1 MKKFL
6 FGRRM
11 WLMLLATLLVFGGLF
26 AMQWYG
32 QQMTN
37 RAMDNMPRQRVTI
50 TATAAERVQWQPG
63 VDAVGTLAPINGAQ
77 LALEV
82 PGIIA
87 RLNFDNGATVAAGD
101 VILELSAAPDR
112 AELAVLE
119 AAQALAAAELKRAE
133 SLLRERNI
141 SESELDRRASELDQA
156 RARVTAQKARIEQKT
171 LRAPFAGRLGI
182 RRVNVGAYVLAGDPI
197 VELQALDR
205 LYLDFTLPDRHIP
218 QLTPGMALTARV
230 QALGPETFSGTL
242 NAIAPAVDPDTRNI
256 ALQALVDNPGEQ
268 LRPGMFARVSL
279 LLGEPRDQIVVPATA
294 ISYRPYGNSVYVVEQ
309 QDDGQ
314 STVRQRFV
322 ELGPSRG
329 DMIAVASGLEAGEVV
344 ATSGLLKLDGGVPV
358 QVDNSSP
365 PASSLQPQPENR

>member
-1 MKKFL
+1 MNK
-6 FGRRM
+6 
-11 WLMLLATLLVFGGLF
+11 
-26 AMQWYG
+26 
-32 QQMTN
+32 
-37 RAMDNMPRQRVTI
+37 
-50 TATAAERVQWQPG
+50 
-63 VDAVGTLAPINGAQ
+63 
-77 LALEV
+77 
-82 PGIIA
+82 
-87 RLNFDNGATVAAGD
+87 
-101 VILELSAAPDR
+101 
-112 AELAVLE
+112 
-119 AAQALAAAELKRAE
+119 
-133 SLLRERNI
+133 
-141 SESELDRRASELDQA
+141 
-156 RARVTAQKARIEQKT
+156 KT

-205 LYLDFTLPDRHIP
+205 LYLDFTLPDSHIP

>member
-26 AMQWYG
+26 TMQWYG
-32 QQMTN
+32 QQMMN
-37 RAMDNMPRQRVTI
+37 SAMDNMPRQAVTI
-50 TATAAERVQWQPG
+50 TATAAQRVRWQPE

-82 PGIIA
+82 PGIVA

-141 SESELDRRASELDQA
+141 SASELDRRASELDQA
-156 RARVTAQKARIEQKT
+156 RARVTAQKARIEQKI

-205 LYLDFTLPDRHIP
+205 LYLDFTLPDSHIP
-218 QLTPGMALTARV
+218 RLQPGMALQARV

-256 ALQALVDNPGEQ
+256 ALQALVDNPGEL

-279 LLGEPRDQIVVPATA
+279 ALGEPRDQIVVPATA
-294 ISYRPYGNSVYVVEQ
+294 ISYRPYGNSVYVVEES
-309 QDDGQ
+309 DSQ

-322 ELGPSRG
+322 ELGPARG
-329 DMIAVASGLEAGEVV
+329 DMIAVASGLEADEVV

-358 QVDNSSP
+358 RVDNRSP
-365 PASSLQPQPENR
+365 PASSLQPQPDNR

>member
-11 WLMLLATLLVFGGLF
+11 WLMLVATLLVFGGLF
-26 AMQWYG
+26 GMQWYG
-32 QQMTN
+32 QQAMN
-37 RAMDNMPRQRVTI
+37 RAMDNMPQQAVTV
-50 TATAAERVQWQPG
+50 TATAAERMQWQPT

-82 PGIIA
+82 QGIIA
-87 RLNFDNGATVAAGD
+87 RVNFDNGATVAAGD
-101 VILELSAAPDR
+101 AIIELSAAPDR

-119 AAQALAAAELKRAE
+119 AAQDLAAAELRRAE

-156 RARVTAQKARIEQKT
+156 RARVAAQQARIEQKT

-182 RRVNVGAYVLAGDPI
+182 RRFNVGAYVLAGDPI

-205 LYLDFTLPDRHIP
+205 LYLNFPLPDSYTP
-218 QLTPGMALTARV
+218 QLEPGMSLQVRVEALE
-230 QALGPETFSGTL
+230 PETFTGTL
-242 NAIAPAVDPDTRNI
+242 KAIAPAVDPDTRNI
-256 ALQALVDNPGEQ
+256 ALQAVVDNPGER

-279 LLGEPRDQIVVPATA
+279 PLGEPRAQIVVPATA
-294 ISYRPYGNSVYVVEQ
+294 ISYRPYGNSVYVLEEK
-309 QDDGQ
+309 DGE
-314 STVRQRFV
+314 STVGQRFV
-322 ELGPSRG
+322 ELGPTRG

-344 ATSGLLKLDGGVPV
+344 ATSGLLKLDAGVPV
-358 QVDNSSP
+358 KVDNASP
-365 PASSLQPQPENR
+365 PASSTQPQPENR

>member
-6 FGRRM
+6 FGKRM

-32 QQMTN
+32 QQMMN
-37 RAMDNMPRQRVTI
+37 RAMDDMPRQVVTI
-50 TATAAERVQWQPG
+50 TATPAQKVPWQPS
-63 VDAVGTLAPINGAQ
+63 VDAVGTLAPVNGAQ
-77 LALEV
+77 LAVEV

-87 RLNFDNGATVAAGD
+87 RVNFDNGASVAAGD
-101 VILELSAAPDR
+101 AILELSAVPDR

-182 RRVNVGAYVLAGDPI
+182 RRFNVGAYVLAGDAI

-205 LYLDFTLPDRHIP
+205 LYLDFTLPDSYTP
-218 QLTPGMALTARV
+218 QLEPGMPLQARF
-230 QALGPETFSGTL
+230 QALEPETFSGTL
-242 NAIAPAVDPDTRNI
+242 TAIAPAVDPDTRNI
-256 ALQALVDNPGEQ
+256 ALQAVVDNPGER
-268 LRPGMFARVSL
+268 LRPGMFARISL
-279 LLGEPRDQIVVPATA
+279 PLGEPGEQIVVPATA
-294 ISYRPYGNSVYVVEQ
+294 ISYRPYGNSVFVLAEQ
-309 QDDGQ
+309 E
-314 STVRQRFV
+314 SETTVRQRFV
-322 ELGPSRG
+322 ELGPARG
-329 DMIAVASGLEAGEVV
+329 DMIAVASGLEVGEVV

-358 QVDNSSP
+358 RVNNASP
-365 PASSLQPQPENR
+365 PATSLQPQPENR

>member
-32 QQMTN
+32 QQMMN
-37 RAMDNMPRQRVTI
+37 RAMDNMPRQLVTI
-50 TATAAERVQWQPG
+50 TATAAERVQWQPS

-119 AAQALAAAELKRAE
+119 AAQALAGAELKRAE

-141 SESELDRRASELDQA
+141 SASELDRRASELDQA

-182 RRVNVGAYVLAGDPI
+182 RRANVGAYVLAGDPI
-197 VELQALDR
+197 VELQALER
-205 LYLDFTLPDRHIP
+205 LYLDFTLPDSHIP
-218 QLTPGMALTARV
+218 LLKPGMSLTVQV
-230 QALGPETFSGTL
+230 QALGPETFKGTL

-256 ALQALVDNPGEQ
+256 ALQALVDNPGEL

-309 QDDGQ
+309 DKDQ
-314 STVRQRFV
+314 SRVRQRFV

-329 DMIAVASGLEAGEVV
+329 DMMAVASGLEAGEVV

>member
-6 FGRRM
+6 FGKRM

-26 AMQWYG
+26 GMQWYG
-32 QQMTN
+32 QQMMN
-37 RAMDNMPRQRVTI
+37 RAMDNMPQQVVTI
-50 TATAAERVQWQPG
+50 TAAAAERVQWQPT
-63 VDAVGTLAPINGAQ
+63 VDAVGTLAPIDGAQ

-87 RLNFDNGATVAAGD
+87 RVNFDNGATVAAGD
-101 VILELSAAPDR
+101 AILELSAAPDR

-119 AAQALAAAELKRAE
+119 AAQALAASELERAE

-182 RRVNVGAYVLAGDPI
+182 RRFNVGAYVLAGDPI

-205 LYLDFTLPDRHIP
+205 LYLNFTLPDSYTPR
-218 QLTPGMALTARV
+218 LEPGMAL
-230 QALGPETFSGTL
+230 QAQAQAMGPETFRGRL

-256 ALQALVDNPGEQ
+256 ALQAIVDNPDEL

-279 LLGEPRDQIVVPATA
+279 ALGEPRGQIVVPATA
-294 ISYRPYGNSVYVVEQ
+294 ISYRPYGNSVYVLAE
-309 QDDGQ
+309 QDDAT
-314 STVRQRFV
+314 TVRQRFV
-322 ELGPSRG
+322 ELGPTRG
-329 DMIAVASGLEAGEVV
+329 DMIAVASGLKAGEIV

-358 QVDNSSP
+358 QVDNTSP

>member
-6 FGRRM
+6 FGTRM

-26 AMQWYG
+26 GMQWYG
-32 QQMTN
+32 QQMMN
-37 RAMDNMPRQRVTI
+37 QAMDNMPQQTVTI
-50 TATAAERVQWQPG
+50 TAAAAERVRWQPR
-63 VDAVGTLAPINGAQ
+63 VDAVGTLAPVNGAQ

-87 RLNFDNGATVAAGD
+87 RVNFANGATVAAGD
-101 VILELSAAPDR
+101 AIVELSAAPDR

-119 AAQALAAAELKRAE
+119 AAQSLAAAELKRAE
-133 SLLRERNI
+133 SLLSERNI
-141 SESELDRRASELDQA
+141 SEAELDRRASELDQA
-156 RARVTAQKARIEQKT
+156 RARVTAQQARIEQKT

-182 RRVNVGAYVLAGDPI
+182 RRFNIGAYVLAGDPI

-205 LYLDFTLPDRHIP
+205 LYLDFTLPDNYTA
-218 QLTPGMALTARV
+218 QLRPGMALEARV
-230 QALGPETFSGTL
+230 QALEPEIFTGILS
-242 NAIAPAVDPDTRNI
+242 AIAPAVDPDTRNI
-256 ALQALVDNPGEQ
+256 TLQAMVDNPGEL

-279 LLGEPRDQIVVPATA
+279 PLGEPGEQIVVPATA
-294 ISYRPYGNSVYVVEQ
+294 ISYRPYGNSVFVLDDQ
-309 QDDGQ
+309 DGQ
-314 STVRQRFV
+314 ATVRQRFV
-322 ELGPSRG
+322 ELGPARG
-329 DMIAVASGLEAGEVV
+329 DMIAVASGLEAGEIV